1 MKEGIV
7 RYVKICKKIFQ
18 IFSLV
23 AIPALMVF
31 LVFALNAEGMAKTLF
46 ICLAAGTAALWF
58 IAYGF
63 YAMRISLGAV
73 TEVSYNDKVVYLK
86 TPRKTYTYD
95 VLESCVDMKVYKNK
109 FVGTF
114 ETQNSRDKFIFYR
127 KTLFSRLGEGCFTAN
142 DLRPFY
148 PLIDG
153 EQENS

>member
-7 RYVKICKKIFQ
+7 RYVKIMKKIFR

-31 LVFALNAEGMAKTLF
+31 LVLAINAEKGVQKTTF
-46 ICLAAGTAALWF
+46 ICLAAGTAFLWF
-58 IAYGF
+58 FAYG
-63 YAMRISLGAV
+63 YYTLQISLGTV
-73 TEVSYNDKVVYLK
+73 TEVSCTDKVVYLK
-86 TPRKTYTYD
+86 TARKTYTYD
-95 VLESCVDMKVYKNK
+95 LENGCVDMKARKNK

-114 ETQNSRDKFIFYR
+114 ETQDSRDKFIFYR
-127 KTLFSRLGEGCFTAN
+127 RVLFSRFREEQFTAN

-153 EQENS
+153 LI

>member
-7 RYVKICKKIFQ
+7 RYVKIVKKLFQ
-18 IFSLV
+18 LFSIV

-31 LVFALNAEGMAKTLF
+31 LVLAINAATPTQKTVF
-46 ICLAAGTAALWF
+46 ICLAAGTALLWF

-63 YAMRISLGAV
+63 YTMRISLGAV
-73 TEVSYNDKVVYLK
+73 TQVTYNDKVVYLK
-86 TPRKTYTYD
+86 TARKTYTYD
-95 VLESCVDMKVYKNK
+95 IENGCIGMKIYKRK

-114 ETQNSRDKFIFYR
+114 ETQDSRDKFVFYR
-127 KTLFSRLGEGCFTAN
+127 RVPFTRYREEQFTAN

-153 EQENS
+153 ADEE